1 MTKSVTEKKKRDFWV
16 FGILGSV
23 VLLIAVIFSIFWL
36 TQKLL
41 KNFAETLPDQTVHQ
55 SELLDGYIVRIAD
68 SIVEISGTSP
78 ENSATQI
85 KDAVVELNKIKVEF
99 SNAFNT
105 SLDLDSWIITRNAFY
120 AKLSAEVDIA
130 VQAFAQTGE
139 LPQS

>member
-1 MTKSVTEKKKRDFWV
+1 M